1 MSRLVNTEPL
11 NAREAFEAYYEL
23 TPEQHDKPL
32 ECYALIGAKFN
43 QPLKTIQH
51 WVAKYKWSSRKA
63 ARDKEVMDRVAERN
77 IENAVETKMYYHQE
91 LTALVRLWFT
101 TRLKDKDLSMAT
113 IMSMKPADVRALI
126 ELDMDI
132 IHGKDVND
140 LLKGVK
146 EDEKDAKES
155 VKVLSTEEL
164 RSIVSIGDADAK
176 NKPIASPGGTTGAGS
191 A

>member
-1 MSRLVNTEPL
+1 MNRSLPVEPL
-11 NAREAFEAYYEL
+11 SAREAFEAYYEL

-32 ECYALIGAKFN
+32 ECFALIAAKFK
-43 QPLKTIQH
+43 QELKTVRG
-51 WVAKYKWSSRKA
+51 WAKKYQWSARKSE
-63 ARDKEVMDRVAERN
+63 RDKEVMDRVAART

-101 TRLKDKDLSMAT
+101 TRLEDKDLSMAT

-132 IHGKDVND
+132 IHGKDIND
-140 LLKGVK
+140 ILKGVK

-176 NKPIASPGGTTGAGS
+176 NKPIASPSGPSGSGS